1 MTSTQRVVDAQH
13 ADALLTWYSANKRD
27 LPWRDAADPYL
38 VLVSEVM
45 LQQTQASRVV
55 PFYRD
60 FIARFPTVESLAA
73 ATLSAVLD
81 AWSGLGYN
89 SRAKRLRDAATK
101 ISESGWPRTLDGL
114 LELPGVGPYT
124 AAAIACFAMGEAVA
138 TADTNARRVISRWRG
153 VALEGA
159 ALKRAAAEELRSPAA
174 TWNQAIMDLGATI
187 CLPTNPGATRAQW
200 SSGAAARPPTDH
212 RDHRVSSPG
221 RHARL
226 GRSGSIVCSPALI
239 PLRLC
244 VKPDSRTS
252 SRKSHRRPRQG
263 RDSRRQRVGGSD
275 AGRLLVALSRR
286 SVPISPRHRRSWQ
299 GRTTKAHQKMRQGG
313 GRRQGRRG
321 PAKFCT

>member
-81 AWSGLGYN
+81 AWSGLGYH

-187 CLPTNPGATRAQW
+187 CLPTNPRCDACPVEQW
-200 SSGAAARPPTDH
+200 CCGPAAYRPPRSQSLFSGSTRQARGVVVRSLLAGTH
-212 RDHRVSSPG
+212 PSSLVRETGLSEHRVEKAIDGLVRDGIVAVS
-221 RHARL
+221 A
-226 GRSGSIVCSPALI
+226 SGDLTLA
-239 PLRLC
+239 
-244 VKPDSRTS
+244 DS
-252 SRKSHRRPRQG
+252 
-263 RDSRRQRVGGSD
+263 
-275 AGRLLVALSRR
+275 
-286 SVPISPRHRRSWQ
+286 
-299 GRTTKAHQKMRQGG
+299 
-313 GRRQGRRG
+313 
-321 PAKFCT
+321 